1 MARGCAD
8 GNLLTLARARMM
20 RVSFAPGDPRMIRAR
35 SKWLILLS
43 PLLLACGD
51 SGAKGD
57 SLSASASA
65 SASAS
70 GTNPTSA
77 SETSP
82 DTPTGTG
89 ASATEGGSASGSTSN
104 DAGSAGSSS
113 GGASGSTSLM
123 GTSGDTSDSTTASSG
138 VTTAT
143 SGDGSTT
150 APIDEPVPCQI
161 ETTKIT
167 PIPPDLLF
175 VLDKSGSMSMEKWD
189 HDENPQTPN
198 VTRWF
203 SLHGVVDSVVKTFN
217 KTVNFG
223 VKLYPKIDAGSY
235 VDQGACIVNPGVE
248 VEIAP
253 MNAAGV
259 LAGIPAADF
268 AVLGGTPME
277 SGLKEAFTYLNAL
290 DPGKQR
296 FALMIADGE
305 ISKTCPGEVIFEA
318 LGAVSSAHD
327 NGIPTYVVGI
337 DVDPSTSDQLTALAE
352 AGGKANP
359 NGPELFYQ
367 TTNQAELQA
376 AIQQIID
383 DTLSCVIDVNPEP
396 SEPEL
401 FQVWIGKDQ
410 IPAAADCSK
419 DDGWVWT
426 KPHIQIE
433 LCNAACTKLKKS
445 NAVEARYYCEPK

>member
-1 MARGCAD
+1 
-8 GNLLTLARARMM
+8 
-20 RVSFAPGDPRMIRAR
+20 MIRAR
-35 SKWLILLS
+35 SKWLLVLS

-65 SASAS
+65 SGS
-70 GTNPTSA
+70 NPTSA

-89 ASATEGGSASGSTSN
+89 ASATEGGTASGSTSN
-104 DAGSAGSSS
+104 DAGSAGSS
-113 GGASGSTSLM
+113 GGATGSTSLM
-123 GTSGDTSDSTTASSG
+123 GTSGDSSDATTASGG

-150 APIDEPVPCQI
+150 TPIDEPIPCQI

-167 PIPPDLLF
+167 PIPPDILF
-175 VLDKSGSMSMEKWD
+175 VLDKSGSMSYEKWD
-189 HDENPQTPN
+189 HDDNPGTVD
-198 VTRWF
+198 VTRWY
-203 SLHGVVDSVVKTFN
+203 SLYGVMKSVVTTFN

-223 VKLYPKIDAGSY
+223 VKLFPKLDATPY
-235 VDQGACIVNPGVE
+235 KETGACDVAPGVE

-259 LAGIPAADF
+259 LAGVPAADF
-268 AVLGGTPME
+268 EVLGGTPIE
-277 SGLKEAFTYLNAL
+277 SGLKEAYTYLNAL

-296 FALMIADGE
+296 FALLIADGE

-318 LGAVSSAHD
+318 IGSVVGAQEA
-327 NGIPTYVVGI
+327 GIPTYVVGI
-337 DVDPSTSDQLTALAE
+337 DVDPSISDQLAALAE
-352 AGGKANP
+352 AGGKPNP
-359 NGPELFYQ
+359 NGPEPFYQ
-367 TTNQAELQA
+367 VTNQIELQA

-401 FQVWIGKDQ
+401 FEVWIGNDQ
-410 IPAAADCSK
+410 IPAAVDCAK

>member
-1 MARGCAD
+1 
-8 GNLLTLARARMM
+8 
-20 RVSFAPGDPRMIRAR
+20 MIRAR
-35 SKWLILLS
+35 SKWLLVLS

-65 SASAS
+65 S
-70 GTNPTSA
+70 GNNPTSA
-77 SETSP
+77 SETSA

-89 ASATEGGSASGSTSN
+89 ASATEGGTASGSTSN

-113 GGASGSTSLM
+113 GGATGSTSLM
-123 GTSGDTSDSTTASSG
+123 GTSGDASDATTVSSG

-150 APIDEPVPCQI
+150 TPIDEPVPCQI

-175 VLDKSGSMSMEKWD
+175 VLDKSGSMAIEKWD
-189 HDENPQTPN
+189 HDENPQTPI

-203 SLHGVVDSVVKTFN
+203 SLYGVVDSVVKTFN

-223 VKLYPKIDAGSY
+223 VKLYPKIDATPWA
-235 VDQGACIVNPGVE
+235 DQGACDVNPGVE

-253 MNAAGV
+253 MNAVAV
-259 LAGIPAADF
+259 LAGIPGAA
-268 AVLGGTPME
+268 VNVEGGTPME
-277 SGLKEAFTYLNAL
+277 TGLKEAFTYLNAL
-290 DPGKQR
+290 DPAKQR

-318 LGAVSSAHD
+318 LGAVSSAYD

-383 DTLSCVIDVNPEP
+383 DTLSCVIDVDPEP

-401 FQVWIGKDQ
+401 FQVWIGNDQ
-410 IPAAADCSK
+410 IPAAADCAK

-426 KPHIQIE
+426 KKPHIQIE
-433 LCNAACTKLKKS
+433 LCNAACAKLKKS

>member
-1 MARGCAD
+1 
-8 GNLLTLARARMM
+8 
-20 RVSFAPGDPRMIRAR
+20 MIRAR
-35 SKWLILLS
+35 SKWLLVLS

-57 SLSASASA
+57 SLSASGSV
-65 SASAS
+65 S
-70 GTNPTSA
+70 NVTSA
-77 SETSP
+77 SETGP

-89 ASATEGGSASGSTSN
+89 ASATEGGTTPGSTSN

-113 GGASGSTSLM
+113 GGESGSTSVM
-123 GTSGDTSDSTTASSG
+123 GTTGDSSGAATTTGGTTTTTSGSSTTGA
-138 VTTAT
+138 
-143 SGDGSTT
+143 
-150 APIDEPVPCQI
+150 IDEPMPCQI

-175 VLDKSGSMSMEKWD
+175 VLDKSGSMSMEQWD
-189 HDENPQTPN
+189 HDDNPQTPN
-198 VTRWF
+198 VTRWY

-217 KTVNFG
+217 KTVHFG

-235 VDQGACIVNPGVE
+235 IDKGACIVNPGVE

-277 SGLKEAFTYLNAL
+277 TGLKEAFVYLNAL

-305 ISKTCPGEVIFEA
+305 ISKTCPGEVFNEA
-318 LGAVSSAHD
+318 LGAVASAHA
-327 NGIPTYVVGI
+327 NGIATYVVGI
-337 DVDPSTSDQLTALAE
+337 DVDPSTSDQLSALAD
-352 AGGKANP
+352 AGGKPNP
-359 NGPELFYQ
+359 NGPDLFYQ
-367 TTNQAELQA
+367 TNNQLELQA

-383 DTLSCVIDVNPEP
+383 DTLSCVIDVDPEP

-401 FQVWIGKDQ
+401 FQVWIGQDQ
-410 IPAAADCSK
+410 IAAVADCAK

-445 NAVEARYYCEPK
+445 SAVEARYYCEPK